1 MQAAEQLLKFDQ
13 LAGISPAPHG
23 AGILEPWSDC
33 SDEDLP
39 KSC

>member
-1 MQAAEQLLKFDQ
+1 MPAAEQFLELDQ

-23 AGILEPWSDC
+23 AGIFEPWSDC
-33 SDEDLP
+33 PDEDLP